1 MNTLT
6 IYISPHLF
14 FPISYFPRRKDNLMK
29 ALKRIGLLF
38 TRVFVSLQSEMG
50 CVNGKP
56 VLSDEDLDF
65 IANHTA
71 ISRDQVDQV
80 SETYTFRIFSFEF

>member
-1 MNTLT
+1 
-6 IYISPHLF
+6 
-14 FPISYFPRRKDNLMK
+14 
-29 ALKRIGLLF
+29 
-38 TRVFVSLQSEMG
+38 MG

-71 ISRDQVDQV
+71 ISRDLVDKVRKKQI
-80 SETYTFRIFSFEF
+80 SKIAIKMSLIIIISIKSFTKNQIRIFSI